1 MAQSKGKEFEAR
13 FKQQFLASF
22 PNSFILRLP
31 DQVSGYKYTSSN
43 ICDFIGYAKGKLY
56 LIECKTHLGASFP
69 LSNLSQY
76 NKLLPYVGIPGVRVG
91 IVLWLIDKDKIFY
104 VPISTV
110 IQMKIK
116 NKKSISYK
124 DIDKWRI
131 IEIRSI
137 KQVVFMDSDYSVLDL
152 LEEGD

>member
-91 IVLWLIDKDKIFY
+91 VVLWLIDKDKIFY
-104 VPISTV
+104 IPISTV

-131 IEIRSI
+131 MEIPSI
-137 KQVVFMDSDYSVLDL
+137 KKVVFMDSDYSVLDI

>member
-1 MAQSKGKEFEAR
+1 MAQNRGKEFEAR

-91 IVLWLIDKDKIFY
+91 VVLWLIDKDKIFY
-104 VPISTV
+104 VPINTV

-131 IEIRSI
+131 MEIPSI
-137 KQVVFMDSDYSVLDL
+137 KKVVFMDSDYSVLDM

>member
-76 NKLLPYVGIPGVRVG
+76 NKLLSYVGIPGVRVG
-91 IVLWLIDKDKIFY
+91 VVLWLIDKDKIFY

-131 IEIRSI
+131 IEIPSI
-137 KQVVFMDSDYSVLDL
+137 KKVVFMDSDYSVLDI

>member
-91 IVLWLIDKDKIFY
+91 VVLWLIDKDKIFY
-104 VPISTV
+104 IPISTV

-131 IEIRSI
+131 IEIPSI
-137 KQVVFMDSDYSVLDL
+137 KKVVFMDSDYSVLDI

>member
-1 MAQSKGKEFEAR
+1 MAQNRGKEFEAR

-69 LSNLSQY
+69 LSNLPQY
-76 NKLLPYVGIPGVRVG
+76 SKLLAYAGIPGIRVG

-104 VPISTV
+104 IPINT
-110 IQMKIK
+110 IKQMKSE

-124 DIDKWRI
+124 DINKWKI
-131 IEIRSI
+131 IEVPSI
-137 KQVVFMDSDYSVLDL
+137 KKVVFMDSDYSVLDI

>member
-1 MAQSKGKEFEAR
+1 MTQNRGKEFEAR

-56 LIECKTHLGASFP
+56 LIECKSHLGASFP

-91 IVLWLIDKDKIFY
+91 VVLWLIDKDKIFY

-131 IEIRSI
+131 MEIPSI
-137 KQVVFMDSDYSVLDL
+137 KKVVFMDSDYSVLDM

>member
-1 MAQSKGKEFEAR
+1 MAQNKGKEFEAR

-91 IVLWLIDKDKIFY
+91 VVLWLIDKDKILY

-131 IEIRSI
+131 TEIPSI
-137 KQVVFMDSDYSVLDL
+137 KKVVFMDSDYSVLDM

>member
-76 NKLLPYVGIPGVRVG
+76 NKLLSYVGIPGVRVG
-91 IVLWLIDKDKIFY
+91 VVLWLIDKDKIFY

-131 IEIRSI
+131 MEIPSI
-137 KQVVFMDSDYSVLDL
+137 KKVVFMDSDYSVLDI

>member
-1 MAQSKGKEFEAR
+1 MAQNRGKEFEAR

-91 IVLWLIDKDKIFY
+91 VVLWLIDKDKIFY

-131 IEIRSI
+131 MEIPSI
-137 KQVVFMDSDYSVLDL
+137 KKVVFMDSDYSVLDM

>member
-91 IVLWLIDKDKIFY
+91 VVLWLIDKDKILY

-131 IEIRSI
+131 MEIPSI
-137 KQVVFMDSDYSVLDL
+137 KKVVFMDSDYSVLDM

>member
-91 IVLWLIDKDKIFY
+91 VVLWLIDKDKIFY

-131 IEIRSI
+131 MEIPSI
-137 KQVVFMDSDYSVLDL
+137 KKVVFMDSDYSVLDR

>member
-1 MAQSKGKEFEAR
+1 MAQNRGKEFEAR

-31 DQVSGYKYTSSN
+31 DQISGYKYTSSN

-91 IVLWLIDKDKIFY
+91 VVLWLIDKDKIFY

-131 IEIRSI
+131 IEIPSI
-137 KQVVFMDSDYSVLDL
+137 KKVVFMDSDYSVLDL

>member
-1 MAQSKGKEFEAR
+1 MVQSKGKEFEAR

-91 IVLWLIDKDKIFY
+91 VVLWLIDKDKIFY

-131 IEIRSI
+131 MEIPSI
-137 KQVVFMDSDYSVLDL
+137 KKVVFMDSDYSVLDL

>member
-1 MAQSKGKEFEAR
+1 MAQNRGKEFEAR

-91 IVLWLIDKDKIFY
+91 VVLWLIDKDKIFY

-124 DIDKWRI
+124 DTDKWRI
-131 IEIRSI
+131 MEIPSI
-137 KQVVFMDSDYSVLDL
+137 KKVVFMDSDYSVLDL

>member
-56 LIECKTHLGASFP
+56 LIECKSHLGASFP

-91 IVLWLIDKDKIFY
+91 VVLWLIDKDKIFY

-131 IEIRSI
+131 MEIPSI
-137 KQVVFMDSDYSVLDL
+137 KKVVFMDSDYSVLDI

>member
-56 LIECKTHLGASFP
+56 LIECKSHLGASFP

-91 IVLWLIDKDKIFY
+91 VVLWLIDKDKIFY

-131 IEIRSI
+131 MEIPSI
-137 KQVVFMDSDYSVLDL
+137 KKVVFMDSDYSVLDM

>member
-1 MAQSKGKEFEAR
+1 MAQNRGKEFEAR

-56 LIECKTHLGASFP
+56 LIECKSHLGASFP

-91 IVLWLIDKDKIFY
+91 VVLWLIDKDKIFY

-131 IEIRSI
+131 MEIPSI
-137 KQVVFMDSDYSVLDL
+137 KKVVFMDSDYSVLDI

>member
-1 MAQSKGKEFEAR
+1 MVQSRGKEFEAR

-91 IVLWLIDKDKIFY
+91 VVLWLIDKDKIFY

-131 IEIRSI
+131 MEIPSI
-137 KQVVFMDSDYSVLDL
+137 KKVVFMDSDYSVLDI

>member
-1 MAQSKGKEFEAR
+1 MAQNRGKEFEAR

-56 LIECKTHLGASFP
+56 LIECKSHLGASFP

-91 IVLWLIDKDKIFY
+91 VVLWLIDKDKIFY

-131 IEIRSI
+131 IEIPSI
-137 KQVVFMDSDYSVLDL
+137 KKVVFMDSDYSVLDI

>member
-1 MAQSKGKEFEAR
+1 MAQNRGKEFEAR

-91 IVLWLIDKDKIFY
+91 VVLWLIDKDKIFY

-131 IEIRSI
+131 MEIPSI
-137 KQVVFMDSDYSVLDL
+137 KKVVFMDSDYSVLDL

>member
-1 MAQSKGKEFEAR
+1 MAQNRGKEFEAR

-91 IVLWLIDKDKIFY
+91 VVLWLIDKDKIFY

-116 NKKSISYK
+116 NKKSISCK

-131 IEIRSI
+131 MEIPSI
-137 KQVVFMDSDYSVLDL
+137 KKVVFMDSDYSVLDI

>member
-1 MAQSKGKEFEAR
+1 MAQNRGKEFEAR

-56 LIECKTHLGASFP
+56 LIECKSHLGASFP

-91 IVLWLIDKDKIFY
+91 VVLWLIDKDKIFY

-131 IEIRSI
+131 IEIPSI
-137 KQVVFMDSDYSVLDL
+137 KKVVFMDSDYSVLDL

>member
-1 MAQSKGKEFEAR
+1 MAQNRGKEFEAR

-56 LIECKTHLGASFP
+56 LIECKSHLGASFP

-91 IVLWLIDKDKIFY
+91 VVLWLIDKDKIFY

-131 IEIRSI
+131 MEIPSI
-137 KQVVFMDSDYSVLDL
+137 KKVVFMDSDYSVLDM

>member
-1 MAQSKGKEFEAR
+1 MAQNRGKEFESR

-91 IVLWLIDKDKIFY
+91 VVLWLIDKDKIFY

-131 IEIRSI
+131 IEIPSI
-137 KQVVFMDSDYSVLDL
+137 KKVVFMDSDYSVLDI

>member
-1 MAQSKGKEFEAR
+1 MAQNRGKEFEAR

-91 IVLWLIDKDKIFY
+91 VVLWLIDKDKIFY

-131 IEIRSI
+131 MEIPSI
-137 KQVVFMDSDYSVLDL
+137 KKVVFMDSDYSVLDI

>member
-1 MAQSKGKEFEAR
+1 MAQNRGKEFEAR

-91 IVLWLIDKDKIFY
+91 VVLWLIDKDKIFY

-124 DIDKWRI
+124 DIDKWLI
-131 IEIRSI
+131 MEIPSI
-137 KQVVFMDSDYSVLDL
+137 KKVVFMDSDYSVLDI

>member
-1 MAQSKGKEFEAR
+1 MVQSRGKKFEAR

-91 IVLWLIDKDKIFY
+91 VVLWLIDKDKIFY

-131 IEIRSI
+131 MEIPSI
-137 KQVVFMDSDYSVLDL
+137 KKVVFMDSDYSVLDI

>member
-1 MAQSKGKEFEAR
+1 MAQNRGKEFEAR

-91 IVLWLIDKDKIFY
+91 VVLWLIDKDKIFY

-131 IEIRSI
+131 MEIPSI
-137 KQVVFMDSDYSVLDL
+137 KKVVFMDSDYSILDI

>member
-131 IEIRSI
+131 IEIPSI
-137 KQVVFMDSDYSVLDL
+137 KKVVFMDSDYSVLDL

>member
-91 IVLWLIDKDKIFY
+91 VVLWLIDKDKIFY
-104 VPISTV
+104 VPISTI

-131 IEIRSI
+131 MEIPSI
-137 KQVVFMDSDYSVLDL
+137 KKVVFMDSDYSVLDI

>member
-76 NKLLPYVGIPGVRVG
+76 NKLLPYVGIPGVSVG
-91 IVLWLIDKDKIFY
+91 VVLWLIDKDKIFY

-131 IEIRSI
+131 IEIPSI
-137 KQVVFMDSDYSVLDL
+137 KKVVFMDSDYSVLDI

>member
-76 NKLLPYVGIPGVRVG
+76 NKLLSYVGIPGVRVG
-91 IVLWLIDKDKIFY
+91 VVLWLIDKDKIFY

-131 IEIRSI
+131 MEIPSI
-137 KQVVFMDSDYSVLDL
+137 KKVVFMDSDYSVLDL

>member
-91 IVLWLIDKDKIFY
+91 VVLWLIDKDKIFY

-131 IEIRSI
+131 MEIPSI
-137 KQVVFMDSDYSVLDL
+137 KKVVFMDSDYSVLDI

>member
-91 IVLWLIDKDKIFY
+91 VVLWLIDKDKIFY
-104 VPISTV
+104 VPISTI

-131 IEIRSI
+131 IEIPSI
-137 KQVVFMDSDYSVLDL
+137 KKVVFMDSDYSVLDL

>member
-1 MAQSKGKEFEAR
+1 MAQNRGKEFEAR

-91 IVLWLIDKDKIFY
+91 VVLWLIDKDKIFY

-131 IEIRSI
+131 MEIPSI
-137 KQVVFMDSDYSVLDL
+137 KKVVFMDSDYSVLDT

>member
-1 MAQSKGKEFEAR
+1 MAQNRGKEFEAI

-91 IVLWLIDKDKIFY
+91 VVLWLIDKDKIFY

-131 IEIRSI
+131 MEIPSI
-137 KQVVFMDSDYSVLDL
+137 KKVVFMDSDYSVLDI